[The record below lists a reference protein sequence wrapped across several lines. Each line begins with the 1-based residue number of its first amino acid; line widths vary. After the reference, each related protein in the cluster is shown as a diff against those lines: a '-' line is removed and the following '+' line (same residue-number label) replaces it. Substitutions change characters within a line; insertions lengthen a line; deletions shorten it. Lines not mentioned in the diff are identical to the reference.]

1 MWRAPG
7 VSILFRM
14 GVCMNYQDRRLE
26 RGDVSAATLLLGACL
41 IVGSSL
47 GCPAKGSSE
56 GENLAARAF
65 QVEGKVRVIPAGSPL
80 RERLKV
86 TPVAFTSV
94 QRHLH
99 VPATVRADPARFANV
114 APPLSGRVTSV
125 YVSLGDTVTKGQSLF
140 SLDSPDLIAAQSD
153 YLKAVSAR
161 AQAERV
167 LARQKDLR
175 EHGIAA
181 QREVEQAQ
189 TELDLTDREL
199 HRANSRLRL
208 LGSDTSSIGKPMT
221 IRAPIQGRVVE
232 FKIAHGETLNDLSV
246 AVMTIADLS
255 EVWITANVQE
265 IDARRVHVGQA
276 AFVSLIAYPEP
287 RFEGTVHV
295 VGDLLNSETRT
306 LGVTLVFK
314 NSDRRLKPGMFGTVD
329 FLSDQEDLLVV
340 DTSAVVHTGRDNQ
353 VFVEVA
359 PWRFEARTVQIDTSI
374 DGKAIVVSGLT
385 AGEKVVAQDA
395 VVLQ

>member
-1 MWRAPG
+1 MDYHNRRFERHNRLTLARSGARAASP
-7 VSILFRM
+7 
-14 GVCMNYQDRRLE
+14 
-26 RGDVSAATLLLGACL
+26 LLGAFFIL
-41 IVGSSL
+41 TGGI
-47 GCPAKGSSE
+47 GCHRKTPSDVE
-56 GENLAARAF
+56 DLASRAF
-65 QVEGKVRVIPAGSPL
+65 LVEGKYRVIPERSPL
-80 RERLKV
+80 RARLKV
-86 TPVAFTSV
+86 VPVSSTPV
-94 QRHLH
+94 QKHLN
-99 VPATVRADPARFANV
+99 VPAVVQADPARFAKV

-125 YVSLGDTVTKGQSLF
+125 YVSLGDTVTKGQALF

-167 LARQKDLR
+167 LGRQKDLR

-189 TELDLTDREL
+189 TELDLADREL

-208 LGSDTSSIGKPMT
+208 LGSDTSSIGKPMVV
-221 IRAPIQGRVVE
+221 RAPIQGRVVE
-232 FKIAHGETLNDLSV
+232 FKIAQGEMLNDLSA

-265 IDARRVHVGQA
+265 MDARRVHVGQA
-276 AFVSLIAYPEP
+276 AFISLIAYPEQ

-295 VGDLLNSETRT
+295 VGDLLNPETRT
-306 LGVTLVFK
+306 LGVTLVVK
-314 NSDRRLKPGMFGTVD
+314 NKDRRLKPGMFGTVD
-329 FLSDQEDLLVV
+329 LLSEPENALVV
-340 DTSAVVHTGRDNQ
+340 NTSAVVHTGRDNQ

-359 PWRFEARTVQIDTSI
+359 PWRFEARTVQLDTSM
-374 DGKAIVVSGLT
+374 DGKAIVLAGLS
-385 AGEKVVAQDA
+385 AGERIVAQDA